1 MGGPNGSP
9 IIAPGVGQR
18 PGAQYDTGT
27 RPGDTVNEAL
37 RQLADDYWDYLM
49 ETQPSNAHMLGDY
62 RYMDRVEDAS
72 RSGEDAKIARLRDF
86 ASKARAYDPA
96 MLSSDDKV
104 TRETLIYECETE
116 AAITELRQPEFGID
130 PVFGT
135 QAVFHVAI
143 PQMSVETPD
152 HAEKMLAKYSAVAT
166 MIDQQT
172 ERLREGI
179 AAGRVN
185 ANFAVKGTV
194 AQIEAMLESPVED
207 DAFLQAQMPADYSDA
222 DIAAWRQ
229 RATAIVTDEIRPAFA
244 RYRDVVRDEVG
255 PTARS
260 DERAGLWALSNGDE
274 LYARLLERYTTLG
287 MTAQEIHDIGL
298 QQIARLADEYVEIAG
313 PLLGTTD
320 LQEIFA
326 ALRDDPDL
334 HHTTGADVVAQ
345 SEEAF
350 AAAKA
355 AMGDWFG
362 RLPQSDCFVQET
374 QHGPVAFYYP
384 PAEDGSREGTFFM
397 NTTDPTSWG
406 TFEIQATAFHEGI
419 PGHHLQIAIAQELGD
434 SMPAFRRNGFI
445 SAYGEGWGLY
455 TERLADEM
463 GLYSS
468 ELDRVGML
476 QADSMRACRLVVDT
490 GMHALGWSRQQAID
504 YVAEN
509 SPMTLHSIN
518 EEIDRYLS
526 FPGQAVSYMIGR
538 IEIQRIRAEAEAA
551 MGDDFDIKGFHDVV
565 LGSGCI
571 PLPSLA
577 RLVSEWSAA

>member
-1 MGGPNGSP
+1 M
-9 IIAPGVGQR
+9 
-18 PGAQYDTGT
+18 
-27 RPGDTVNEAL
+27 NEAL
-37 RQLADDYWDYLM
+37 RQLADDYWNYLM
-49 ETQPSNAHMLGDY
+49 EVQPSEAHMLGDY
-62 RYMDRVEDAS
+62 RYMDRVEDLS
-72 RSGEDAKIARLRDF
+72 RAGEDAKIARLRDF
-86 ASKARAYDPA
+86 ASRAREFDAA
-96 MLSSDDKV
+96 TLSSDDQA
-104 TRETLIYECETE
+104 TRETMIYECETT
-116 AAITELRQPEFGID
+116 AAIDEMRQAELGID
-130 PVFGT
+130 PIFGIQVVF
-135 QAVFHVAI
+135 QVAI
-143 PQMSVETPD
+143 PQMSVETPE
-152 HAEKMLAKYSAVAT
+152 HAEMMLDKYSAIAG

-172 ERLREGI
+172 QRLREGI
-179 AAGRVN
+179 ASGRVN
-185 ANFAVKGTV
+185 AEFAVKATV
-194 AQIEAMLESPVED
+194 NQIDAILASPVEE
-207 DAFLQAQMPADYSDA
+207 DAFLKAQMPADYSDE
-222 DIAAWRQ
+222 DIAAWKE
-229 RATAIVTDEIRPAFA
+229 RAAAIITDEIRPAFA
-244 RYRDVVRDEVG
+244 RYRDAVRDEVG
-255 PTARS
+255 PIARP
-260 DERAGLWALSNGDE
+260 DERAGLWALPDGDD
-274 LYARLLERYTTLG
+274 LYARLLERYTTLE
-287 MTAQEIHDIGL
+287 MTAQEIHDVGL
-298 QQIARLADEYVEIAG
+298 QQIARLADEYREIAG

-320 LQEIFA
+320 LAEIFA

-334 HHTTGADVVAQ
+334 HHTNGADVVAQ

-350 AAAKA
+350 TAAKA

-362 RLPQSDCFVQET
+362 RLPLSDCFVQET

-504 YVAEN
+504 YVATN
-509 SPMTLHSIN
+509 SPMTLHQIT

-538 IEIQRIRAEAEAA
+538 IEIQRIRAEAEAG
-551 MGDDFDIKGFHDVV
+551 MGDTFDIKGFHDTV

-571 PLPSLA
+571 PLPTLA
-577 RLVSEWSAA
+577 RLVTEWSAS